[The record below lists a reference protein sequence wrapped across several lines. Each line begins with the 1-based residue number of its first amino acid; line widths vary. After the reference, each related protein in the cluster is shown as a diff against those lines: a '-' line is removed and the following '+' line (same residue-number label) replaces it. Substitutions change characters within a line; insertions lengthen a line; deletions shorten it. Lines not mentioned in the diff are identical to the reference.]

1 MRSSLKTTRRMVVKV
16 GTRVVAREDGRLA
29 LGRLGMLVEQIAEL
43 RERGIQVLLV
53 TSGAIGL
60 GAERLKIRPKSVAD
74 KQACAAAGQGALMS
88 LYDVLARRLGV
99 PTAQVLLVESDF
111 HDRPRYVALADSLE
125 RLLELGALPIINEN
139 DAVSTAGL
147 VEDRAG
153 VFGDNDRLAAL
164 VAAGLDADLLVLL
177 TNVDGLLTGP
187 PDEAGSERIPV
198 WDGQDVRFGAA
209 SHGGRGGMQ
218 AKVTSAQVAALGGSH
233 VVVANG
239 FSPGV
244 LERVVAGD
252 DVGTWFP
259 RRGGQS
265 RQRNWLRFATSPTA
279 AVVVNTGARQAL
291 LERNASLLPVGV
303 TRVDGEFSVGDV
315 IAIRDENGSAIA
327 RGVAKATSTDAR
339 ASAGQRDRGTLVHR
353 NQIVFLE
360 DL

>member
-1 MRSSLKTTRRMVVKV
+1 MRASLEATRRVVIKV
-16 GTRVVAREDGRLA
+16 GTRVVARQDGRLA
-29 LGRLGMLVEQIAEL
+29 LGRLGMLIEQIVEL

-60 GAERLKIRPKSVAD
+60 GAERLGIRPKSVAD
-74 KQACAAAGQGALMS
+74 KQACAATGQGALMS
-88 LYDVLARRLGV
+88 LYETLSERLGV
-99 PTAQVLLVESDF
+99 HTAQVLLVESDF
-111 HDRPRYVALADSLE
+111 HDRPRYVALADALE

-147 VEDRAG
+147 VEERAG

-177 TNVDGLLTGP
+177 TNVDGLMTGP
-187 PDEAGSERIPV
+187 PDEPSSERIPV
-198 WDGQDVRFGAA
+198 WDGQDVRFGSA

-218 AKVTSAQVAALGGSH
+218 AKVASARVAAIGGSH

-239 FSPGV
+239 FTPGV
-244 LERVVAGD
+244 LGRIVAGE

-259 RRGGQS
+259 SRPGQS
-265 RQRNWLRFATSPTA
+265 RQRNWLRFATSPSG
-279 AVVVNTGARQAL
+279 AVVVNDGARAAL
-291 LERNASLLPVGV
+291 LDRNASLLPVGV
-303 TRVDGEFSVGDV
+303 VAVEGPFAAGDV
-315 IAIRDENGSAIA
+315 IAIRDEAGDVVA
-327 RGVAKATSTDAR
+327 RGVSRASSEDAR
-339 ASAGQRDRGTLVHR
+339 QTAGHRDRGTLVHR